1 MQLQKVRISV
11 KEEAMRP
18 KKHLDSDLPMDKEQF
33 VQAVLQKK
41 AMLYRI
47 AFTYV
52 KNKDDALEIVQEAT
66 YKAYISLKS
75 LKKPQYFDTWLIRIV
90 IYCALDYIRKRRK
103 EVFFHEMKITNES
116 NPEDKTVDLYAAMN
130 QLNEKQK
137 TVLILRFFEDKK
149 IEDIAK
155 ILDCPISTVKST
167 LYRALEKLK
176 IKLEEV

>member
-1 MQLQKVRISV
+1 
-11 KEEAMRP
+11 MRS
-18 KKHLDSDLPMDKEQF
+18 KKHLDSDLPMNKEQF
-33 VQAVLQKK
+33 VQAVLQKR

-75 LKKPQYFDTWLIRIV
+75 LKSPQYFDTWLIRIL
-90 IYCALDYIRKRRK
+90 IYCALDYIRKRKK
-103 EVFFHEMKITNES
+103 EVLFHEMKINNES
-116 NPEDKTVDLYAAMN
+116 DPADENIDLHAAMN
-130 QLNEKQK
+130 QLNEREK

-149 IEDIAK
+149 IEDISET
-155 ILDCPISTVKST
+155 LNSPISTVKST